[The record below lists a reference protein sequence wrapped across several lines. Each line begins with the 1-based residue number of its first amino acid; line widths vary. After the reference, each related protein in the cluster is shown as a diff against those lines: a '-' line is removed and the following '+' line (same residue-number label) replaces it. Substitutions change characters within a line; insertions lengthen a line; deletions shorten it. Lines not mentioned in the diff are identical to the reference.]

1 MDNRLSALLNEKW
14 NSVWE
19 ANYNNKTDAAIDID
33 KLMKSNYKGH
43 KYVPWAVMQKWF
55 YLQDPYGS
63 LKVIENDN
71 GGLVHTDT
79 AVIEEF
85 KSDKGND
92 TTLKRYAHSHFVK
105 IEANF
110 LGKVMIETYPIQD
123 NSYGAPNYIDSN
135 MVNKAIQRAK
145 ARLIS
150 MITGLG
156 YQLYETGDLQFEEDI
171 DTNVGKK
178 TITKKATVVSKEKA
192 PTKDKEADKVEVKKN
207 TVSKKKVESEDGV
220 SPDVVEFADYLIEN
234 KDTILP
240 IVQDLNKDIVKQYKK
255 VIDLDDRDKT
265 IDTLGEI
272 RNIKIFSNA
281 VKKRHEDL
289 LKKEGK

>member
-1 MDNRLSALLNEKW
+1 MDNRLSALLNERW

-63 LKVIENDN
+63 LKVIENVN

-79 AVIEEF
+79 AVIEEV
-85 KSDKGND
+85 KSDKGNE

-105 IEANF
+105 VEANF

-156 YQLYETGDLQFEEDI
+156 YQLYETGDLQFEEDL
-171 DTNVGKK
+171 DTNAGKK
-178 TITKKATVVSKEKA
+178 TITKKATVVSKEEA
-192 PTKDKEADKVEVKKN
+192 PTKEAEVEVKKN
-207 TVSKKKVESEDGV
+207 TVSKKKVESVDGI
-220 SPDVVEFADYLIEN
+220 SPDIVEFADYLIEN

-265 IDTLGEI
+265 IDTLGNI
-272 RNIKIFSNA
+272 KNIKIFSNA

-289 LKKEGK
+289 LEKGGK

>member
-19 ANYNNKTDAAIDID
+19 ANYNNKTEAAIDID

-85 KSDKGND
+85 KSDKGNE

-110 LGKVMIETYPIQD
+110 LGKVMVETYPIQD

-178 TITKKATVVSKEKA
+178 TITKKATVVSEEKV
-192 PTKDKEADKVEVKKN
+192 PTKDKEADKVEVKK
-207 TVSKKKVESEDGV
+207 KADSEDGI

>member
-1 MDNRLSALLNEKW
+1 MDNRLSALLNERW

-19 ANYNNKTDAAIDID
+19 ANYNNKTEAAIDID

-171 DTNVGKK
+171 DTNAGKK
-178 TITKKATVVSKEKA
+178 TITKKATVVSEEKV
-192 PTKDKEADKVEVKKN
+192 PTKDKEADKVEVKK
-207 TVSKKKVESEDGV
+207 KVDSGDGI

>member
-19 ANYNNKTDAAIDID
+19 ANYNNKTDAAVDID

-63 LKVIENDN
+63 IKVIENVN

-85 KSDKGND
+85 KSDKGNE
-92 TTLKRYAHSHFVK
+92 TTLKRFAHSHFVK

-156 YQLYETGDLQFEEDI
+156 YQLYETGDLQFEDDL
-171 DTNVGKK
+171 DTNKGKK
-178 TITKKATVVSKEKA
+178 TITRKAAVVSKEEA
-192 PTKDKEADKVEVKKN
+192 PTKDKETDKVEVKK
-207 TVSKKKVESEDGV
+207 KVESADGM

-265 IDTLGEI
+265 IDTLGNI
-272 RNIKIFSNA
+272 KNIKIFSNA

-289 LKKEGK
+289 LEKGGK